1 MTDAAGIE
9 EAVQRGIGD
18 ASPTSDLAKKQ
29 SGTAVPCLPS
39 RCTKKTEAEGV
50 PSASVSQYS
59 LQQQCAKMHIAVV
72 GQKNASGCK
81 NLSYKWDCVRA
92 TRRLPE
98 IIVSRSLSSC
108 PLGQVFELLQ

>member
-1 MTDAAGIE
+1 M
-9 EAVQRGIGD
+9 
-18 ASPTSDLAKKQ
+18 
-29 SGTAVPCLPS
+29 
-39 RCTKKTEAEGV
+39 

-81 NLSYKWDCVRA
+81 NLSYKWDYVRA